1 MIKRFLEWSK
11 QFIPLGDFIG
21 VAFGTARIT
30 MAACLTI
37 LIFLDVLN

>member
-1 MIKRFLEWSK
+1 MLKRFLEWGNQEIS
-11 QFIPLGDFIG
+11 FGDFIG
-21 VAFGTARIT
+21 VAFVTALIT